1 MLLFLFLIFLILGF
15 ILIVAKRTVKNLNPF
30 LAPAAFVLCIIFL
43 FLSMVRMIGP
53 GQVAVQ
59 VLFGKVQERTLPSGL
74 HLVNPLISLEKMTV
88 RTQAYTMSAKSGEGQ
103 IKGDDAIVALTAEGL
118 SVSLDVTV
126 WYHLIADDA
135 ALVYRDIGPNYVDK
149 IVRPAIRT
157 AIRNATVNYNATDI
171 YSVKRAEVT
180 DKILDLLGSDFQ
192 GKGVA
197 CEKILLR
204 QVELPPKV
212 KNAIDEKIA
221 AEQEAQKMV
230 FILQKEEKEA
240 ERKEVEAGGISKAN
254 KVIANSLTSRYL
266 QWYYIQT
273 LGQLV
278 GSPNNTVIV
287 APFDQKLTPLLNIP
301 AGR

>member
-43 FLSMVRMIGP
+43 LLSMIRMIGP
-53 GQVAVQ
+53 GQVGVR
-59 VLFGKVQERTLPSGL
+59 VLFGKVKERTLPSGL

-88 RTQAYTMSAKSGEGQ
+88 RTQAYTMSAKAGEGQ
-103 IKGDDAIVALTAEGL
+103 IKGDDAIIALTAEGL
-118 SVSLDVTV
+118 SVSLDVTI

-135 ALVYRDIGPNYVDK
+135 AIVYRDIGPNYVDK

-157 AIRNATVNYNATDI
+157 AIRNAAVNYNATDI
-171 YSVKRAEVT
+171 YSVERSEVT
-180 DKILDLLGSDFQ
+180 DKILDLLMSDFQ
-192 GKGVA
+192 GKGVT
-197 CEKILLR
+197 CEKVLLR